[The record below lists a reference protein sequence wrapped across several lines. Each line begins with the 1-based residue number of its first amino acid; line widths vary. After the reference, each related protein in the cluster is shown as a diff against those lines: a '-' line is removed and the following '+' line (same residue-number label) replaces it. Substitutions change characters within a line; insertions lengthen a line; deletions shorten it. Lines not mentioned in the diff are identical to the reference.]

1 MSKSNDVL
9 DIVFKITDGLEYEV
23 AENRVVTILEKQ
35 DHKIQ
40 KFFRKLK
47 ARIPKYKKIELDESS
62 SFVFLQIDGQRTVRE
77 IGKNLE
83 AKYGEESHP
92 LYERLLVFLNHIEVN
107 CHYIERLDI

>member
-23 AENRVVTILEKQ
+23 AENSVVTILEKQ

-47 ARIPKYKKIELDESS
+47 ARIPKYKN
-62 SFVFLQIDGQRTVRE
+62 RTR
-77 IGKNLE
+77 
-83 AKYGEESHP
+83 
-92 LYERLLVFLNHIEVN
+92 
-107 CHYIERLDI
+107 

>member
-23 AENRVVTILEKQ
+23 AENSVVTILEKQ

-47 ARIPKYKKIELDESS
+47 ARIPKYKKTKLEYSS
-62 SFVFLQIDGQRTVRE
+62 SSIFL
-77 IGKNLE
+77 
-83 AKYGEESHP
+83 
-92 LYERLLVFLNHIEVN
+92 
-107 CHYIERLDI
+107 

>member
-1 MSKSNDVL
+1 MSQSNDVL

-23 AENRVVTILEKQ
+23 AENSVVTILEKQ

-47 ARIPKYKKIELDESS
+47 ARIPKYKKIELDEYS
-62 SFVFLQIDGQRTVRE
+62 SFVFLQIDGQRTVR
-77 IGKNLE
+77 
-83 AKYGEESHP
+83 EESHP